1 MSARDRLGLLG
12 YEAHTLIY
20 DVRKTLRRKQT
31 VSTDEADQVEEAV
44 EGLAASVGSMVM
56 QQRPTEGGAL

>member
-20 DVRKTLRRKQT
+20 DVRKTLRRKQAI
-31 VSTDEADQVEEAV
+31 STDEADQVEEAV
-44 EGLAASVGSMVM
+44 EGLAVGV
-56 QQRPTEGGAL
+56 EGFVAERRLAEESAP